1 MKLLKTNFELLL
13 NNPLSV
19 LRFCLALIMGS
30 GTVNKLRTVSSFDL
44 YAAESLSKTWIV
56 SLFPDDIF
64 LYVQEMP
71 SAFSILIMVSA
82 LCAAIGLLG
91 RFNLFILAL
100 SSFLLGGLVEGLG
113 NFDHNYSLPS
123 QILLILAL
131 VPGSMRI
138 SLDNLLLTKFFRF
151 DSKMDTST
159 SGWGLQLV
167 LTLVVVTYFT
177 AGISKIRY
185 GGTDW
190 LDGST
195 LSFYLQNHDSRYPSG
210 SRQLLIANATDFKT
224 ANFKDRYG
232 FEAHTYGNYQRSAF
246 NEKIADWLV
255 SKPALVSFF
264 ALLTIVIEVCGFVV
278 FFNSKWR
285 NAYLIT
291 AILMHTS
298 IGILMG
304 LFFTKYRLICFV
316 LLDWKSIFGTIEQKY
331 HSLVTASKKSRGEVS
346 HL

>member
-1 MKLLKTNFELLL
+1 MKALKTNFELVLD
-13 NNPLSV
+13 NPLSV

-30 GTVNKLRTVSSFDL
+30 GTVNKLKTVSSIDL
-44 YAAESLSKTWIV
+44 YTAEALSKTWIV
-56 SLFPDDIF
+56 SLFPDGMF
-64 LYVQEMP
+64 SFVQEMYFP
-71 SAFSILIMVSA
+71 FLVLIILSA
-82 LCAAIGLLG
+82 LGAAFGLLG
-91 RFNLFILAL
+91 RFNLFMLAL
-100 SSFLLGGLVEGLG
+100 LSFLLGGFVEGLG

-138 SLDNLLLTKFFRF
+138 SMDSLLFKKFFSF
-151 DSKMDTST
+151 GPHPANPTSK
-159 SGWGLQLV
+159 WGLQLV

-177 AGISKIRY
+177 ARISKIRY

-195 LSFYLQNHDSRYPSG
+195 LTFYLQNHSSRYPSG
-210 SRQLLIANATDFKT
+210 SQQLLIANGFGSQTEHW
-224 ANFKDRYG
+224 KDNYG
-232 FEAHTYGNYQRSAF
+232 FQAHTYGNYQRSAF

-255 SKPALVSFF
+255 SKPAVVSFF
-264 ALLTIVIEVCGFVV
+264 ALMTIIIEVCAFVV

-285 NAYLIT
+285 NAYLIM

-304 LFFTKYRLICFV
+304 LFFTKYRLICFL
-316 LLDWKSIFGTIEQKY
+316 LLDWRLIINTAKQKY
-331 HSLVTASKKSRGEVS
+331 VSILAISR
-346 HL
+346 

>member
-1 MKLLKTNFELLL
+1 MKILKANFELLL
-13 NNPLSV
+13 DNPLSV

-30 GTVNKLRTVSSFDL
+30 GTVNKLKTVSSIDL
-44 YAAESLSKTWIV
+44 YTGESLSKTWIV
-56 SLFPDDIF
+56 SLFPDGIF
-64 LYVQEMP
+64 SFVQEMYYP
-71 SAFSILIMVSA
+71 FLVLIIISA
-82 LCAAIGLLG
+82 LGAAIGLAG
-91 RFNLFILAL
+91 RFNLFMLAL
-100 SSFLLGGLVEGLG
+100 LSFLLGGFVEGLG

-138 SLDNLLLTKFFRF
+138 SVDSLLFKKLFSF
-151 DSKMDTST
+151 DSNRDTPT
-159 SGWGLQLV
+159 SSWGLKLV

-185 GGTDW
+185 GGMDW
-190 LDGST
+190 LEGST
-195 LSFYLQNHDSRYPSG
+195 LTFYLQNHDSRYPAG
-210 SRQLLIANATDFKT
+210 SRQLLIANASGTQT
-224 ANFKDRYG
+224 EHWKDDYG
-232 FEAHTYGNYQRSAF
+232 FQAHTYGNYQRSSF

-264 ALLTIVIEVCGFVV
+264 AFTTILIEVCGFVV

-291 AILMHTS
+291 VILMHTS

-304 LFFTKYRLICFV
+304 LFFTKYRLICFL
-316 LLDWKSIFGTIEQKY
+316 LLDWRGIINTAKQKY
-331 HSLVTASKKSRGEVS
+331 GSIVAISR
-346 HL
+346 

>member
-1 MKLLKTNFELLL
+1 MKFLKTNFELLL
-13 NNPLSV
+13 HNQLSV
-19 LRFCLALIMGS
+19 LRFFLALYMGS
-30 GTVNKLRTVSSFDL
+30 GTLNKLKTVTSFDL

-64 LYVQEMP
+64 SVVQEMQ
-71 SAFSILIMVSA
+71 SAFAILILVSA
-82 LCAAIGLLG
+82 LGAAVGLLG

-100 SSFLLGGLVEGLG
+100 SSFLLGGFVEGLG
-113 NFDHNYSLPS
+113 NFDHNYSMPS

-138 SLDNLLLTKFFRF
+138 SLDNLLLKKIFSVS
-151 DSKMDTST
+151 SKRGVQTAD
-159 SGWGLQLV
+159 WGFHLV

-195 LSFYLQNHDSRYPSG
+195 LTFYLQNHDSRYPAG
-210 SRQLLIANATDFKT
+210 SRQLLIANTSDSET
-224 ANFKDRYG
+224 ANFKDNYG
-232 FEAHTYGNYQRSAF
+232 FEAHTYGNYQRSKF

-264 ALLTIVIEVCGFVV
+264 SLMTIIIEICGFVV

-285 NAYLIT
+285 NAYLLT

-304 LFFTKYRLICFV
+304 LYFTKYRLICF
-316 LLDWKSIFGTIEQKY
+316 LLMDWKLIVNSIEQKY
-331 HSLVTASKKSRGEVS
+331 ISIVVLPRKTRREVN